1 MPTVSL
7 DPKVF
12 INESADGNKYPSFR
26 FQRVYKNAE
35 GKDEYTNSFSGKDL
49 PSLAMAASRLRITR
63 SNCGSNSIRASR
75 GK

>member
-49 PSLAMAASRLRITR
+49 PSLAMAASRAKDYEVELRQQLYQ
-63 SNCGSNSIRASR
+63 GQSR
-75 GK
+75 